1 MRFKNLLVTI
11 LWAVVFG
18 TVNSKNG
25 AEKFTEELYIK
36 PLTNGDLLA
45 HFSFDITS
53 SRNLLQAKS
62 KSSKDE
68 LTQFDLMPKVVG
80 EFLTDHSLEGKSY
93 VLYQLHS
100 LSNVIP
106 RY

>member
-1 MRFKNLLVTI
+1 MRFENLLVTF
-11 LWAVVFG
+11 LWTVVFG
-18 TVNSKNG
+18 AVNSKNG
-25 AEKFTEELYIK
+25 AEEFTEELYIK

-62 KSSKDE
+62 KGSNDE

-80 EFLTDHSLEGKSY
+80 EFLTDHSLEGKCYISY
-93 VLYQLHS
+93 LVHS
-100 LSNVIP
+100 
-106 RY
+106 

>member
-1 MRFKNLLVTI
+1 MRFKTLLVSL
-11 LWAVVFG
+11 LWAVIFG
-18 TVNSKNG
+18 NVNSKNG
-25 AEKFTEELYIK
+25 AEEFTEELYIK

-62 KSSKDE
+62 KRSNDE

-80 EFLTDHSLEGKSY
+80 EFLTDHSLEGNLIFYIFSINFTK
-93 VLYQLHS
+93 
-100 LSNVIP
+100 
-106 RY
+106 

>member
-1 MRFKNLLVTI
+1 MRFQNLLVTF
-11 LWAVVFG
+11 LWTVVFG

-25 AEKFTEELYIK
+25 AEEFTEELYIK

-62 KSSKDE
+62 KGSNDE

-80 EFLTDHSLEGKSY
+80 EFLTDHSLEGKFY
-93 VLYQLHS
+93 IFYLLHA
-100 LSNVIP
+100 
-106 RY
+106 

>member
-1 MRFKNLLVTI
+1 MRFQNLLVSF

-18 TVNSKNG
+18 AVNSKNG
-25 AEKFTEELYIK
+25 HEEFTEELYIK

-53 SRNLLQAKS
+53 SKNLLQAKS
-62 KSSKDE
+62 KRNNDE

-80 EFLTDHSLEGKSY
+80 EFLTDHSLEGN
-93 VLYQLHS
+93 LY
-100 LSNVIP
+100 I
-106 RY
+106 

>member
-1 MRFKNLLVTI
+1 MRFKTFLVSLL
-11 LWAVVFG
+11 WSVVFG
-18 TVNSKNG
+18 SVSSKSG
-25 AEKFTEELYIK
+25 AEEFTEELYIK

-62 KSSKDE
+62 KGSNDE

-93 VLYQLHS
+93 VLYLLPS
-100 LSNVIP
+100 L
-106 RY
+106 

>member
-1 MRFKNLLVTI
+1 MRLDFLLVYL
-11 LWAVVFG
+11 LWAVVLG

-25 AEKFTEELYIK
+25 SEEFTEELYIK

-62 KSSKDE
+62 KSSNDE

-93 VLYQLHS
+93 VLYLLRS
-100 LSNVIP
+100 L
-106 RY
+106 

>member
-1 MRFKNLLVTI
+1 MRLETILVHL
-11 LWAVVFG
+11 LWAVVPG

-25 AEKFTEELYIK
+25 AEDFTEELYIK

-62 KSSKDE
+62 KSSNDE

-93 VLYQLHS
+93 VLYLLRS
-100 LSNVIP
+100 L
-106 RY
+106 